1 MSAAVLALAGACAFA
16 LGTVLQQKGTLE
28 APADENDPRFLVQVL
43 SRPAWLAGGAL
54 QVVGWVL
61 QAMALDRGSFIVVQ
75 SLTTLSLV
83 ISLPFGA
90 WLTAQEITSRVWLGA
105 AAMVVGIVLFLSIGQ
120 PQSGTA
126 SPSAS
131 DWWSAGLSSAV
142 VIVLLTVAARRR
154 RGAQRALYFGAAA
167 GVCFAY
173 QAAVTKVFVP
183 LVGEGARA
191 IVTSWTIYVL
201 VVSALIGFAVQQS
214 ALKTGVLAPATA
226 SSNAV
231 TLFVSAVLGS
241 TVFGEDLS
249 NGAERLAPALIG
261 LAVAAAGM
269 VLLAGAK
276 PPSEPAP
283 RRRGEPATPP
293 VR

>member
-16 LGTVLQQKGTLE
+16 LGTVLQQKGPLE

-61 QAMALDRGSFIVVQ
+61 QAIALDRGSFIVVQ

-83 ISLPFGA
+83 IALPFGA

-105 AAMVVGIVLFLSIGQ
+105 AAMVVGIVLFLSVGQ

-126 SPSAS
+126 SPSAA
-131 DWWSAGLSSAV
+131 DWWSAGVSSAV

-173 QAAVTKVFVP
+173 
-183 LVGEGARA
+183 
-191 IVTSWTIYVL
+191 
-201 VVSALIGFAVQQS
+201 
-214 ALKTGVLAPATA
+214 
-226 SSNAV
+226 
-231 TLFVSAVLGS
+231 
-241 TVFGEDLS
+241 
-249 NGAERLAPALIG
+249 
-261 LAVAAAGM
+261 
-269 VLLAGAK
+269 
-276 PPSEPAP
+276 
-283 RRRGEPATPP
+283 
-293 VR
+293 